1 MVLDFLDGGSLYTVS
16 IVDTDGQFIAASGVP
31 RRSIRSQIG
40 SVSTSKTTLYYLDGD
55 STIRFI
61 RPKPFA
67 KGIATQVNLGPN
79 QVAAFAVSPDD
90 LRIAVSV
97 LDYTHWPVS
106 TRLYVEDLKGGA
118 NHVELF
124 SSSTV
129 LEWPAGWHNG
139 ALVMAIGRN
148 SPPQNSGEWFERG
161 HGYHVADAKT
171 GNTIRTLCNG
181 GDSYIPESP
190 AGTVCVQYPNV
201 QYPNASVVSWDG
213 SSRGAPLDGGCP
225 MWGPLSP
232 DGVMANRSITG
243 PGGGC
248 RAGDG
253 AFLLAPDGTNMN
265 VNLPRQAT
273 PVGWI
278 DSTHLIMETDI
289 PPGSPQGFLPTELV
303 VDIISGVSATIEPR
317 GSGFFA
323 TALPGGL

>member
-1 MVLDFLDGGSLYTVS
+1 MVLDFLGGGSLYTVS
-16 IVDTDGQFIAASGVP
+16 IVDANGQLSAVSGVP
-31 RRSIRSQIG
+31 RRSVRSQIG

-55 STIRFI
+55 STIRFL
-61 RPKPFA
+61 RPKPLA

-97 LDYTHWPVS
+97 LDYTRWPVS
-106 TRLYVEDLKGGA
+106 TRLYVEDLNGGA

-148 SPPQNSGEWFERG
+148 APPQNSGEWFERG
-161 HGYHVADAKT
+161 HGYHVADART

-181 GDSYIPESP
+181 SDSYIPESP
-190 AGTVCVQYPNV
+190 AGTVCVQYPN
-201 QYPNASVVSWDG
+201 ASVLSWDG
-213 SSRGAPLDGGCP
+213 SSRPAPKDGTCA

-232 DGVMANRSITG
+232 DGVMANRNTTTPS
-243 PGGGC
+243 GGC
-248 RAGDG
+248 TAGD
-253 AFLLAPDGTNMN
+253 AFLLAPDGTNKN

-278 DSTHLIMETDI
+278 DSTHLIMEADI
-289 PPGSPQGFLPTELV
+289 PPGSPPGFLPSELV
-303 VDIISGVSATIEPR
+303 VDTTTGVSATIEPR

-323 TALPGGL
+323 AALPGGL